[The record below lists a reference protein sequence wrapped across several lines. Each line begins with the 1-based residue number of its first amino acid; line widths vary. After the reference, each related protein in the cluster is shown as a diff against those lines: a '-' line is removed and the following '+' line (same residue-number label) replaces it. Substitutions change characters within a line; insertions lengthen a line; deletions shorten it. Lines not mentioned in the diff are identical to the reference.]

1 MGVVGVTT
9 NATPLHVTVLIAL
22 INGKGFT
29 VITTVKLLPT
39 QPLLVGCKV
48 YVTDNEPFVVFVN
61 VPTIVE
67 TEPVNNVLVT
77 PDADPTALT
86 RLYIVP
92 TGTTPF
98 DAPGTRLIE
107 PPVHTT
113 WVIPEMIAR
122 GLSVTT
128 TLNCAPTQLPDVGV
142 TRYVAVRTSF
152 TVFNNVPLIVNW
164 PVADAP
170 PVKPLPNG
178 ELHAYVVPDG
188 TTFVA
193 DGVTAKATLPQ
204 VTAVNATICAFGFT
218 PTFNVNVAPTQLP
231 DGEVGTTRY
240 VAVCITFEEFCNV
253 PVIVLP
259 LPPTPPLKP
268 DVYVCIDQ
276 LYVVFAGTVP
286 FVPCTGVAWKTTPSQ
301 VITVMFVTE
310 GVAFTVTTTLNC
322 APTQLPDVGVTR
334 YVAVRTS
341 FTVFN
346 NVPLIVSW
354 PVADA
359 PPVKPLPVGA
369 LQV

>member
-1 MGVVGVTT
+1 MPDLSFHWLTVEPLSVIVEASLASNHNANDDPKAAGVHSTVPDAPTVKPLPVGAPHVYVVPAGTMLGVVGVTT
-9 NATPLHVTVLIAL
+9 NATPLHVTVLIVL

-128 TLNCAPTQLPDVGV
+128 TLNCAPTQLPVLGV
-142 TRYVAVRTSF
+142 T
-152 TVFNNVPLIVNW
+152 
-164 PVADAP
+164 
-170 PVKPLPNG
+170 K
-178 ELHAYVVPDG
+178 
-188 TTFVA
+188 
-193 DGVTAKATLPQ
+193 
-204 VTAVNATICAFGFT
+204 
-218 PTFNVNVAPTQLP
+218 
-231 DGEVGTTRY
+231 
-240 VAVCITFEEFCNV
+240 
-253 PVIVLP
+253 
-259 LPPTPPLKP
+259 
-268 DVYVCIDQ
+268 
-276 LYVVFAGTVP
+276 
-286 FVPCTGVAWKTTPSQ
+286 
-301 VITVMFVTE
+301 
-310 GVAFTVTTTLNC
+310 
-322 APTQLPDVGVTR
+322 
-334 YVAVRTS
+334 
-341 FTVFN
+341 
-346 NVPLIVSW
+346 
-354 PVADA
+354 
-359 PPVKPLPVGA
+359 
-369 LQV
+369 